1 MQQQMNH
8 HGINCIQLK
17 KKHLTYI
24 YKSTRKTKWKV
35 RKQLK
40 NKSNIQRHTHG
51 SYKVYT
57 YICICVCAN
66 NKNFNWKICMCV
78 CDIFLHESYVMPL
91 RTAKKPLSRHLS
103 LFSHCH
109 IALCQQFCGAPARLP
124 PPKSSVIVG
133 RSRYSVSRFCTSGR
147 RRGQWGSYLRRAYLQ
162 SSSVIS
168 TAHIHFILFL
178 INSVCYLTKVGG
190 IFFMVEIEKYILYKI
205 YILYK

>member
-1 MQQQMNH
+1 M
-8 HGINCIQLK
+8 
-17 KKHLTYI
+17 TYI

-66 NKNFNWKICMCV
+66 NKNFNWKMCV

-133 RSRYSVSRFCTSGR
+133 RSRYSVSRFCTSGW
-147 RRGQWGSYLRRAYLQ
+147 RRGQWGSYLRRAYL
-162 SSSVIS
+162 
-168 TAHIHFILFL
+168 
-178 INSVCYLTKVGG
+178 
-190 IFFMVEIEKYILYKI
+190 
-205 YILYK
+205 